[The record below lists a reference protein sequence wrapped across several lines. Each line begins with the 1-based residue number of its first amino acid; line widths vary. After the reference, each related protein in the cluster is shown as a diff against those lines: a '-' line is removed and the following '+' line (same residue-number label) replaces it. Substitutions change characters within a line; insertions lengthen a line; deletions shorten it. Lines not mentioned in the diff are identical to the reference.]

1 MELSY
6 QEFTEIMRQEVQRL
20 LEAEKKGGTV
30 SVIPVRSQNPYI
42 NIGYGPG
49 IDAALSMNGKNILI
63 AGLYLR
69 HKEGET
75 ISRLSDMAARAL
87 RMPFEGLTWAQVKS
101 QVQLRPIGYEMNQD
115 YLRAVPYKRMGDLCV
130 IYQIV
135 EQDRSYDRCA
145 TITAEMMKSLGVSE
159 RELHDAAVANTR
171 ESRPV
176 LFQPIEEVMREI
188 EDAFGMEPLGEPETV
203 EADKNIRMSILGA
216 QDGKT
221 YGACVVF
228 YPEVLEMLS
237 EKYPEG
243 YFVIPSSV
251 DETIIVSKNILL
263 SREELEQF
271 ICKVNATEL
280 RPEERLSDKLHEYNP
295 QTKELEE
302 SLPSRSRK
310 ETEREMDTRKR

>member
-49 IDAALSMNGKNILI
+49 IDAALSARGKRIPI
-63 AGLYLR
+63 SELYLR
-69 HKEGET
+69 HEGGEP
-75 ISRLSDMAARAL
+75 ISRLADAAAKEIL
-87 RMPFEGLTWAQVKS
+87 KPAADLTWEKVKS
-101 QVQLRPIGYEMNQD
+101 KVQIRPMGYKMNQD
-115 YLRAVPYKRMGDLCV
+115 FLRAVPYKRMGDLCAV
-130 IYQIV
+130 YQIM
-135 EQDRSYDRCA
+135 ERDRPYKKRI
-145 TITAEMMKSLGVSE
+145 TITTELMESLGVSE

-171 ESRPV
+171 ESKPV
-176 LFQPIEEVMREI
+176 SFKPMEEVLRDE
-188 EDAFGMEPLGEPETV
+188 FGMEIPENP
-203 EADKNIRMSILGA
+203 EEQKYIIQLNILGA
-216 QDGKT
+216 QGMAP

-228 YPEVLEMLS
+228 YPEVLEML
-237 EKYPEG
+237 EKKYPEG
-243 YFVIPSSV
+243 YFILPSSV
-251 DETIIVSKNILL
+251 HETIVVSKNVP
-263 SREELEQF
+263 RARTELEEM
-271 ICKVNATEL
+271 ICAVNAAEVQ
-280 RPEERLSDKLHEYNP
+280 PEERLSDKLHEYNP